1 MPLIGYQEPPLN
13 PTCKWYTCK
22 NQKPETHTF
31 YRLEK
36 EKKNGVEDT
45 PSEKGLLTFEAE
57 SVNTNTNQQ
66 EK

>member
-1 MPLIGYQEPPLN
+1 MKGRIDKCDTHQ
-13 PTCKWYTCK
+13 WYTCK
-22 NQKPETHTF
+22 NQKPETHNF